1 MNKTKKRILS
11 IIPALSMM
19 IIIFCFSSQTAETSS
34 ESSYS
39 IATEIT
45 NLIGRPDSVFVVETI
60 IRKLAHCFEYA
71 LLAVC
76 ISFHFSIAQYKYC
89 NRFLSAMIVTVLY
102 ATTDEIH
109 QLFVPGRS
117 GQLRDVF
124 IDSIGALM
132 GCLLFSYI
140 FNKIKKR
147 NL

>member
-1 MNKTKKRILS
+1 MNRTKKRILS
-11 IIPALSMM
+11 LIPALSMM
-19 IIIFCFSSQTAETSS
+19 IIIFYFSSQTAETSS

-45 NLIGRPDSVFVVETI
+45 NLMGRPDSVLIVETI

-71 LLAVC
+71 LLAVFL
-76 ISFHFSIAQYKYC
+76 SFHFSIAQYKYC

-117 GQLRDVF
+117 GQLTDVL
-124 IDSIGALM
+124 IDSVGALI
-132 GCLLFSYI
+132 GCLFFSYI
-140 FNKIKKR
+140 CYKIKKK
-147 NL
+147 NY